1 MSYHSD
7 SSSNSKKQK
16 NNGKT
21 LTIALAGN
29 ANVGKSVLFNQL
41 TGSSQIIGN
50 WPGKTVEKAEGTLTF
65 EGQKITVI
73 DLPGIYSFSTFGM
86 EELVSREYI
95 ATQNPDVVINVV
107 DAAVLERNLFFT
119 MQLIEMDTPLVIC
132 LNQVDEAK
140 KKGITINRKKLE
152 QLLGVPV
159 VSTVAIRGE
168 GIYELTKTALTVAR
182 DRQNHKSQLRY
193 GAEIEQRISKLDQT
207 VQNANLNLNYPSRW
221 VAIKLLENDPETK
234 KLVASSETV
243 NKASEDLATEISA
256 IHHEPSFAVIA
267 SERYGLASKIASEVQ
282 RQAEVRT
289 TVSDRVEWITTHR
302 VLGYVTSA
310 AVIAGLLIWTFSI
323 GNLLSGLF
331 SKGLSF
337 FSPVD
342 PALSGSIQ
350 GILWNGMWGGVVA
363 SLTLIIPFVVPFYLM
378 LAMIE
383 DSGIL
388 TRVAFM
394 MDSAMHKIGLHGKA
408 LIPMILGYG
417 CNVPAIRACRIMET
431 KRERLLATFAITFA
445 PCAARTIVILGL
457 VAVFLG
463 PWWALS
469 LYVVDIALIFVLG
482 RIALKVVPGQSTG
495 LIMEMSSFKVPSLS
509 VVARQTWSRTKS
521 LIYIVF
527 PLYIAGSVVVQVLYA
542 VGVLQQVSNV
552 LSPITVFWL
561 GLPAIAGILLILGFV
576 RKEMVL
582 LAAVAIFSSTNL
594 ALFFS
599 PVQLLTLALVNMIY
613 IPCLSTVAVLA
624 KDYGWKTAV
633 VIAVANFAVA
643 ILVGGIA
650 FRLLSLVI

>member
-1 MSYHSD
+1 MSCH
-7 SSSNSKKQK
+7 SSSHHNSKNKMIAK
-16 NNGKT
+16 P
-21 LTIALAGN
+21 LTFALAGN

-95 ATQNPDVVINVV
+95 AVEKPNVVINVV

-119 MQLIEMDTPLVIC
+119 MQLIELEVPLVLC
-132 LNQVDEAK
+132 LNQLDEAK

-159 VSTVAIRGE
+159 VPTVAIRGE
-168 GIYELTKTALTVAR
+168 GIFELTKTALSMAN
-182 DRQNHKSQLRY
+182 DSQNHKSKLRY
-193 GAEIEQRISKLDQT
+193 GTEIEQRISKLDQT
-207 VQNANLNLNYPSRW
+207 VQNAKLNLNYPSRW
-221 VAIKLLENDPETK
+221 VAIKLLENDPEIK
-234 KLVASSETV
+234 KLAASSESVIKT
-243 NKASEDLATEISA
+243 SEALAAEISA
-256 IHHEPSFAVIA
+256 IHNEPSFAVIA
-267 SERYGLASKIASEVQ
+267 SERYGLASKIANEVQ

-289 TVSDRVEWITTHR
+289 TFSDRLDWVTTHR
-302 VLGYVTSA
+302 VFGYVTSV
-310 AVIAGLLIWTFSI
+310 AVIAGLLVWTFSV

-337 FSPVD
+337 FAPVD
-342 PALSGSIQ
+342 PSLSGSIQ
-350 GILWNGMWGGVVA
+350 GILWNGVWGGVVA
-363 SLTLIIPFVVPFYLM
+363 GLTLIIPFVVPFYLM

-408 LIPMILGYG
+408 LIPLILGYG

-431 KRERLLATFAITFA
+431 RRERLLATFAITFA
-445 PCAARTIVILGL
+445 PCTARTIVILGL
-457 VAVFLG
+457 VAVYLG

-469 LYVVDIALIFVLG
+469 LYAFDIALIFILG
-482 RIALKVVPGQSTG
+482 RVALKVVPGQSTG
-495 LIMEMSSFKVPSLS
+495 LIMEMSSFKVPSLT
-509 VVARQTWSRTKS
+509 VVAKQTWARTKS

-527 PLYIAGSVVVQVLYA
+527 PLYIAGSAIVQALYA

-599 PVQLLTLALVNMIY
+599 PVQLVTLALVNMIY

-624 KDYGWKTAV
+624 KDYGWKTAL
-633 VIAVANFAVA
+633 IISVANFAVA

-650 FRLLSLVI
+650 FRLLSLVL

>member
-1 MSYHSD
+1 MSCHSN
-7 SSSNSKKQK
+7 SSSNFKKQK
-16 NNGKT
+16 NNQKT

-95 ATQNPDVVINVV
+95 AIENPDVVINVV

-119 MQLIEMDTPLVIC
+119 MQLIEMDIPLVLC

-221 VAIKLLENDPETK
+221 VAIKLLENDPEIK
-234 KLVASSETV
+234 KLVASSESV
-243 NKASEDLATEISA
+243 NKASEALAAEISA
-256 IHHEPSFAVIA
+256 IHHEHSFAVIA
-267 SERYGLASKIASEVQ
+267 SERYGLASKIANEVQ

-289 TVSDRVEWITTHR
+289 TVSDRIEWITTHR
-302 VLGYVTSA
+302 VFGYVTSA
-310 AVIAGLLIWTFSI
+310 AVIAGLLVWTFSI

-350 GILWNGMWGGVVA
+350 GILWNGLWGGVVA

-445 PCAARTIVILGL
+445 PCTARTIVILGL

-482 RIALKVVPGQSTG
+482 RIALKIVPGQSTG

-509 VVARQTWSRTKS
+509 VVAKQTWARTKS

-542 VGVLQQVSNV
+542 VGVLQQVSNA

-599 PVQLLTLALVNMIY
+599 PVQLVTLALVNMIY

-624 KDYGWKTAV
+624 KDYGWKTAA
-633 VIAVANFAVA
+633 VISVANFAVA

-650 FRLLSLVI
+650 FRLLSLVL